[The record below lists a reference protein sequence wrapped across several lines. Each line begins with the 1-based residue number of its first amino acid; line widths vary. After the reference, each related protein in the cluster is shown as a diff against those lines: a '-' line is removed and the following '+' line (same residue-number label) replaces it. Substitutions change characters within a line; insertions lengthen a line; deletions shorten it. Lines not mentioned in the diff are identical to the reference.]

1 MISSPIS
8 RRRWGEQCATQSRVR
23 PFSVT
28 SRATY
33 SARTLIDEAED
44 EMRTQ
49 VGIVG
54 AGPAGLMLSHLLHR
68 AGIESVILENRSR
81 DYIESRIRAGLL
93 EQWATDLLIETGV
106 GARMQR
112 EAMFHDGV
120 HFAFGGALHYIS
132 FRDLVGKGVTIYGQQ
147 EVVKDLIDRRLAD
160 GGRILFEASDVS
172 VHDFGG
178 GAPKIRFRH
187 DGKDQVLDCDFIG
200 GCDGFHGICR
210 PSVPAAALT
219 AYDREYPF
227 GWVGI
232 LSESPP
238 PEDELI
244 YAYHDRG
251 FALFTMRSPTLAR
264 LYFQCAPDEEI
275 ENWPDARIW
284 QELHAR
290 MGGIR
295 PLTEGTVL
303 QKGITAMRSFV
314 VEPMQYGRMFLAG
327 DSAHIQ
333 PPTGA
338 KGMNLAIADVLV
350 LARAIGEFYRSGRSD
365 LLEQYSAT
373 CLRRVWKAQ
382 RFSWW
387 MTQLFHLDP
396 SHNAFDRKRQLAE
409 LDYVVSSEAAARS
422 LAENYVGLPVEA

>member
-1 MISSPIS
+1 MTDSK
-8 RRRWGEQCATQSRVR
+8 
-23 PFSVT
+23 
-28 SRATY
+28 
-33 SARTLIDEAED
+33 L
-44 EMRTQ
+44 RTQ

-54 AGPAGLMLSHLLHR
+54 AGPAGLMLSHLLHLE
-68 AGIESVILENRSR
+68 GIESIILEDRSR
-81 DYIESRIRAGLL
+81 EYIESRIRAGLI
-93 EQWATDLLIETGV
+93 EQWASDLLVETGV

-112 EAMFHDGV
+112 EGMFHNGV
-120 HFAFGGALHYIS
+120 HFAFGGALHYIN
-132 FRDLVGKGVTIYGQQ
+132 FRELVGKGVTIYGQQ
-147 EVVKDLIDRRLAD
+147 EVVKDLIARRLAD
-160 GGRILFEASDVS
+160 GGQILFEASDVS
-172 VHDFGG
+172 VHDFAGRT
-178 GAPKIRFRH
+178 PKIRFRH
-187 DGKDQVLDCDFIG
+187 GGRDVELACDFVG

-210 PSVPAAALT
+210 PSIPATALT

-244 YAYHDRG
+244 YAYHERG
-251 FALFTMRSPTLAR
+251 FALYTMRSPTLAR
-264 LYFQCAPDEEI
+264 LYFQCAPDDDI

-290 MGGIR
+290 IGGTR
-295 PLTEGTVL
+295 ELREGTML

-314 VEPMQYGRMFLAG
+314 VEPMQYGRLFLAG
-327 DSAHIQ
+327 DAAHIQ

-338 KGMNLAIADVLV
+338 KGMNLALADVRV
-350 LARAIGEFYRSGRSD
+350 LARAISEFYRTGRSD
-365 LLEQYSAT
+365 LLERYSAT

-396 SHNAFDRKRQLAE
+396 GHNAFDRKRQLAE
-409 LDYVVSSEAAARS
+409 LDYVTSSEAAMRS
-422 LAENYVGLPVEA
+422 LAENYAGLPVEL

>member
-1 MISSPIS
+1 
-8 RRRWGEQCATQSRVR
+8 
-23 PFSVT
+23 
-28 SRATY
+28 
-33 SARTLIDEAED
+33 
-44 EMRTQ
+44 MRTQ

-54 AGPAGLMLSHLLHR
+54 AGPAGLMLSHLLHLE
-68 AGIESVILENRSR
+68 GISSVILENRSR

-93 EQWATDLLIETGV
+93 EQWATDLLLDTGV
-106 GARMQR
+106 GVRMQR
-112 EAMFHDGV
+112 EAMFHNGV
-120 HFAFGGALHYIS
+120 HFAFNGALHYIN

-147 EVVKDLIDRRLAD
+147 EVVKDLVARRLDD
-160 GGRILFEASDVS
+160 GGEILFEASDVS
-172 VHDFGG
+172 VHDFAGNT
-178 GAPKIRFRH
+178 PKIRFRH
-187 DGKDQVLDCDFIG
+187 GGKEQELACDFIG

-210 PSVPAAALT
+210 PSIPASALT
-219 AYDREYPF
+219 IYDREYPF

-251 FALFTMRSPTLAR
+251 FALYTMRSPSLAR
-264 LYFQCAPDEEI
+264 LYLQCPPDDDI
-275 ENWPDARIW
+275 ESWPDSRIW
-284 QELHAR
+284 QELHR
-290 MGGIR
+290 RIGGTR
-295 PLTEGTVL
+295 PLAEGAML

-314 VEPMQYGRMFLAG
+314 AEPMQFGRLFLAG

-338 KGMNLAIADVLV
+338 KGMNLALADVMVLSHALV
-350 LARAIGEFYRSGRSD
+350 AFYRNGRSD
-365 LLEQYSAT
+365 LLERYSAT

-409 LDYVVSSEAAARS
+409 LDYVTSSEAAGRS
-422 LAENYVGLPVEA
+422 LAENYVGLPVEV